1 MLLII
6 NGFTHSLLRKDPLPL
21 PPCLPPY
28 PLTLSPHTMYQA
40 VGTKKGRDRFMLV
53 NTFAGV
59 HITLRS
65 KLPKGRII

>member
-1 MLLII
+1 MDLHLHTLYYERIPSPSLRV
-6 NGFTHSLLRKDPLPL
+6 THHI
-21 PPCLPPY
+21 
-28 PLTLSPHTMYQA
+28 LTLSPHTMYQA

-65 KLPKGRII
+65 KLPKGRIR